1 MATSSLQTRIFPVTG
16 LMCAN
21 CALHTERALRG
32 VDGVSAAAC
41 NFATLEAQV
50 TYDPRRVT
58 PQQLASA
65 VEAAG
70 YHLVLDAAPQPTDI
84 AEVRRT
90 EYAKARRRA
99 LWAVGLTLP
108 VMVLN
113 IGFATAAPW
122 VGWVLWALA
131 TPVVF
136 GAGRQ
141 FFVGAWRQLRH
152 RTANMDTL
160 VALSTGISY
169 ALSVFNLLLP
179 DVLGA
184 EAHLYFDSS
193 CGIVM
198 FILLGRLLEARAK
211 AQTATSL
218 TSLMGLRPQVTTRLV
233 SDAATP
239 GGRRTEEVPIGR
251 VCVGDVLLVKP
262 GSRIPVDGAVT
273 EGQSYV
279 DESLLTGEP
288 LPALKA
294 PGAAV
299 YEGTLNG
306 RGALQMRAA
315 KVGAE
320 TTLARIIRTVREA
333 QNSKAPVQRTVD
345 RVAAVF
351 VPCVIGIALLAF
363 GLWMVFGHEAGGN
376 FTRALL
382 SAVTVLVV
390 ACPCALGLATPTALM
405 VGIGRAATKGI
416 LVKDAESLELAC
428 RIRQLVVDKTG
439 TLTEGKPRLRADD
452 AAVAPGDANPSP
464 SGLKS
469 LTPHQRAVL
478 LALESRSE
486 HPVAQA
492 IAAALKG
499 EKPDETAN
507 FEALV
512 GRGVRGESGG
522 ATYFAGNARLMREMG
537 IEVNEAGD
545 TAGTTVVYYGARDA
559 AGARLLTTLRVADRV
574 KAGTP
579 AALASLAALGI
590 EVHLLSGDSEAAT
603 AALARQLGLH
613 HWRGG
618 VLPEQKA
625 AYVRELK
632 AKALKTKAQKTS
644 RGGAVAMAGDG
655 INDSAALAEADVS
668 IAMGGGA
675 DVAMDVAQMTI
686 VSSDLRKIPEAVRL
700 SRRTRRVV
708 RQNLF
713 WAFIYNATLLP
724 IAAGAL
730 IPLYGFALP
739 PSLAAA
745 AMALSSLSVVTNS
758 LRLRRA

>member
-1 MATSSLQTRIFPVTG
+1 
-16 LMCAN
+16 MCAN
-21 CALHTERALRG
+21 CALHTERALRK
-32 VDGVSAAAC
+32 VDGVANAAC

-50 TYDPRRVT
+50 TYDPARVT
-58 PQQLASA
+58 PAQLSSA

-70 YHLVLDAAPQPTDI
+70 YHLVLDATPGDADDAPQPTDI

-99 LWAVGLTLP
+99 LWAVALTLP

-122 VGWVLWALA
+122 VGWVLWVLA

-141 FFVGAWRQLRH
+141 FFVGAWRQLCH
-152 RTANMDTL
+152 HTANMDTL

-179 DVLGA
+179 RVLGS

-233 SDAATP
+233 ADAAAP
-239 GGRRTEEVPIGR
+239 GGQRAEEVPIGSVR
-251 VCVGDVLLVKP
+251 VGDVLLVKP

-273 EGQSYV
+273 VGQSYV

-288 LPALKA
+288 LPALKTTGSA
-294 PGAAV
+294 L

-320 TTLARIIRTVREA
+320 TALARIIRTVREA

-351 VPCVIGIALLAF
+351 VPCVIGVALLAF
-363 GLWMVFGHEAGGN
+363 VLWMLLGHEAGGN

-405 VGIGRAATKGI
+405 VGIGRAAQKGI

-428 RIRQLVVDKTG
+428 RITHLVIDKTG
-439 TLTEGKPRLRADD
+439 TLTEGKPQLLEADEAEDD
-452 AAVAPGDANPSP
+452 AKAEGDAKTAGGHG
-464 SGLKS
+464 GLAS
-469 LTPHQRAVL
+469 LTAEERAVL
-478 LALESRSE
+478 LVLESQSE

-492 IAAALKG
+492 IVTALRDVS
-499 EKPDETAN
+499 PDETAN

-512 GRGVRGESGG
+512 GRGVRGEHGG
-522 ATYFAGNARLMREMG
+522 ATYFAGNALLMHEMG
-537 IEVNEAGD
+537 LEVNEAD
-545 TAGTTVVYYGARDA
+545 AAVGTTVVYYGRCDA
-559 AGARLLTTLRVADRV
+559 SGAHLLATLRVADRV
-574 KAGTP
+574 KVGTP
-579 AALASLAALGI
+579 AALASLAAQGI
-590 EVHLLSGDSEAAT
+590 AVHLLSGDSEAAT

-625 AYVRELK
+625 AYVRTLK
-632 AKALKTKAQKTS
+632 AEAQAAGK
-644 RGGAVAMAGDG
+644 GGVVAMAGDG

-686 VSSDLRKIPEAVRL
+686 VSSDLRKLPEAVRL
-700 SRRTRRVV
+700 SRRTRRIV
-708 RQNLF
+708 RENLF

-730 IPLYGFALP
+730 IPLCGFALP